1 MLISYNWLK
10 KYVPIKEPVEKVAER
25 LVQAGV
31 EVAQLRHLGKDISHV
46 IVAELLSVEK
56 HPQADRLSLTK
67 VSTGKET
74 LQVVCGAK
82 NIAVGQKVPLAPVGA
97 VLPGNFEI
105 KEAKIRGVESFG
117 MLCSSKEL

>member
-1 MLISYNWLK
+1 MLVSYQWLRELISL
-10 KYVPIKEPVEKVAER
+10 PEPFETILPKLTSAGIAVEQVR
-25 LVQAGV
+25 P
-31 EVAQLRHLGKDISHV
+31 LGISLDKV

-67 VSTGKET
+67 VSTGSET

-82 NIAVGQKVPLAPVGA
+82 NIAPGQKVPLAPVGA

-105 KEAKIRGVESFG
+105 KAAKIR
-117 MLCSSKEL
+117 